1 MRLSR
6 TTAFQYCLCSLAGL
20 VAISSCSANTDATA
34 PVVIKQYE
42 DTDGQHYFALAV
54 TAPEGQVEKVTRHI
68 LLIDTSASQTGQV
81 RDSTLQMVSQVL
93 AHLSPKSQVQIFAT
107 DVSCESLTQ
116 GFVGS
121 ASKKVNDA
129 LHKLSMRTP
138 LGTTN
143 LKAAFR
149 QLADHVSIGEPTS
162 ILYIGDG
169 LTSANMLQQ
178 NELNELVEQFVKH
191 RTSIHSLVIGPNA
204 NSELPAVLANLTGG
218 TVTTPAHGK
227 DLDIAAKSAA
237 SLQTAALGVETFAI
251 DGRSVNSAGDR
262 QHMLRSDRH
271 CIVLG
276 TGRITEFAKLTAL
289 TDAGATLSWNSDVCQ
304 RSEGGPEL
312 RHLTDRVKN
321 SKGVNAPLASLEM
334 LKDGSNQ
341 FAKFVRDSVAASK
354 HLSRRGQTRKAVEI
368 AERAA
373 QMDNSNEELRAILT
387 ALQQPPPA
395 VPQDSGTA
403 NAPDP
408 LSDVEARL
416 QLEAQILS
424 AQTNA
429 AIDDARRI
437 SFDQPDFAT
446 NILKDVLE
454 TIQASA
460 DISPDVRSELERRVI
475 AALSSVRNQQ
485 ETNALKSKHIA
496 RDEAVQEAQRKLLAE
511 QDQEEVRLSILIDQ
525 VRGLLDRAAH
535 GDRNGFEN
543 GETVSRTALDL
554 KPGNGPATQALV
566 MSESLGQ
573 LSKAYRLV
581 NLRHDR
587 FLAVLY
593 QVELS
598 HVPFP
603 DEPPI
608 QYPPADV
615 WRALTLTR
623 KPRYESFDLRSE
635 KPVEKWLQQMLKKP
649 VPLLDFPG
657 DTPLKEVMETL
668 STYFTTTYGGD
679 GGSTG
684 TDFRMTI
691 WEDKAELELEGLTSL
706 EDVTVT
712 DINFEGITLGNAL
725 KLIFEQTVE
734 PELTY
739 VIQNEVFMITTLA
752 KAESDDNL
760 VTRVYPVADLVIP
773 PVQLGGGGGG
783 GFGGGQQGGQQGGF
797 GGGQQGG
804 GGFGGG
810 GGGGQ
815 FSVPPEITEMLENAA
830 NDGISMDTVK
840 QVKKKPLLK

>member
-1 MRLSR
+1 MIQQ
-6 TTAFQYCLCSLAGL
+6 FG
-20 VAISSCSANTDATA
+20 DA
-34 PVVIKQYE
+34 
-42 DTDGQHYFALAV
+42 DGQHYFALAV
-54 TAPEGQVEKVTRHI
+54 TAPQGQVAQVDRHI
-68 LLIDTSASQTGQV
+68 LLIDTSASQTGRV
-81 RDSTLQMVSQVL
+81 RESALGMVSQVL
-93 AHLSPKSQVQIFAT
+93 ARLSPQSEVQIFAA
-107 DVSCESLTQ
+107 DVSCESLTE

-121 ASKKVNDA
+121 ASKDVNDA
-129 LHKLSMRTP
+129 LQKLSMRTP
-138 LGTTN
+138 LGTTD
-143 LKAAFR
+143 LKVAFR
-149 QLADHVSIGEPTS
+149 TLLESVAPGGPTS
-162 ILYIGDG
+162 VLYIGDG
-169 LTSANMLQQ
+169 LTSANTLQQ
-178 NELNELVEQFVKH
+178 DELNELVEQFVAK
-191 RTSIHSLVIGPNA
+191 RTSIHSLVIGPNS
-204 NSELPAVLANLTGG
+204 NNELPAILANLTGG
-218 TVTTPAHGK
+218 TVATPDHGQQQ
-227 DLDIAAKSAA
+227 DSAARSAA
-237 SLQTAALGVETFAI
+237 SLQTAPLSVRSFAV
-251 DGRSVNSAGDR
+251 DGRSVKSAGNGM
-262 QHMLRSDRH
+262 HMLRSDRH

-276 TGRITEFAKLTAL
+276 RGQIRDFAKLTAV
-289 TDAGATLSWNSDVCQ
+289 TDSGAKLSWNSDLCQ
-304 RSEGGPEL
+304 HSAGGPEL
-312 RHLTDRVKN
+312 PHLVNRVMN
-321 SKGVNAPLASLEM
+321 SNGVNAPLASLQ
-334 LKDGSNQ
+334 LLADGSEQ
-341 FAKFVRDSVAASK
+341 FAKFVRDSVAASNY
-354 HLSRRGQTRKAVEI
+354 LNRRGRTREATAI

-373 QMDNSNEELRAILT
+373 KMDSSNKEIKAMLT
-387 ALQQPPPA
+387 ALQQPQA
-395 VPQDSGTA
+395 VPLTVPGAQTLPDSGTA
-403 NAPDP
+403 QTQDP
-408 LSDVEARL
+408 LTDVETRL
-416 QLEAQILS
+416 RLEAQILA

-446 NILKDVLE
+446 SKLKDVLE
-454 TIQASA
+454 TIQASS

-475 AALSSVRNQQ
+475 ASLSSVRNQQ
-485 ETNALKSKHIA
+485 QSNALKSKHIA

-535 GDRNGFEN
+535 GDINGFED

-566 MSESLGQ
+566 MSEAQGQ
-573 LSKAYRLV
+573 LSKAYQLV

-623 KPRYESFDLRSE
+623 VPRYESFDLRSE
-635 KPVEKWLQQMLKKP
+635 KPVEKWLRQMLNKP

-657 DTPLKEVMETL
+657 DTPLKEVMETI
-668 STYFTTTYGGD
+668 STYYTTTYGD
-679 GGSTG
+679 EGGSTG

-706 EDVTVT
+706 DDVTVT
-712 DINFEGITLGNAL
+712 DINFEGITLRNAL

-773 PVQLGGGGGG
+773 PVQLGGGGGLQGGG
-783 GFGGGQQGGQQGGF
+783 GFGGGQQGGQQGGGGF
-797 GGGQQGG
+797 GGQQGGQQGG
-804 GGFGGG
+804 GGFG

-830 NDGISMDTVK
+830 KDGISMDTVNNL
-840 QVKKKPLLK
+840 KKKPLFN

>member
-1 MRLSR
+1 M
-6 TTAFQYCLCSLAGL
+6 
-20 VAISSCSANTDATA
+20 SSCSADTGAA
-34 PVVIKQYE
+34 PVLIQQYA
-42 DTDGQHYFALAV
+42 DADGQNYFAMAV
-54 TAPEGQVEKVTRHI
+54 TAPEGHVAQVNRHI

-81 RDSTLQMVSQVL
+81 RETALRIVSQVL
-93 AHLSPKSQVQIFAT
+93 ARLSPKSEVQIFAA

-116 GFVGS
+116 GFVGT
-121 ASKKVNDA
+121 ASKDVNDA

-143 LKAAFR
+143 LKVALS
-149 QLADHVSIGEPTS
+149 QLADHVAVGEPTS

-169 LTSANMLQQ
+169 LTSANILQQ
-178 NELNELVEQFVKH
+178 NELNELVEQFVSNQ
-191 RTSIHSLVIGPNA
+191 TSIHSLVIGPNA
-204 NSELPAVLANLTGG
+204 NSELPAILANLTGG
-218 TVTTPAHGK
+218 TVTTPTHGK
-227 DLDIAAKSAA
+227 DLEIAARSAK
-237 SLQTAALGVETFAI
+237 SLQTAPLCVQAFAV
-251 DGRSVNSAGDR
+251 DGRSVKSAGSR
-262 QHMLRSDRH
+262 MHMLRSDRH
-271 CIVLG
+271 CVVLG
-276 TGRITEFAKLTAL
+276 TGQIRNFAKLTAL
-289 TDAGATLSWNSDVCQ
+289 TEAGEKLSWNSDLCQ
-304 RSEGGPEL
+304 RTDGGPAL
-312 RHLTDRVKN
+312 RHLVERVRLSN
-321 SKGVNAPLASLEM
+321 GVNAPLASLEM
-334 LKDGSNQ
+334 LTEGSNQ
-341 FAKFVRDSVAASK
+341 FAKFVQDSVAASK
-354 HLSRRGQTRKAVEI
+354 YLSRRGKTREAVNI

-373 QMDNSNEELRAILT
+373 QMDSSNEELKAILT
-387 ALQQPPPA
+387 ALQQPPA
-395 VPQDSGTA
+395 VPLSVPEVQPPTPNADAQNSGTA
-403 NAPDP
+403 RTPDP

-446 NILKDVLE
+446 NILKDVLD
-454 TIQASA
+454 TIQASS

-485 ETNALKSKHIA
+485 ESNALKSKHIA

-543 GETVSRTALDL
+543 AETVSRTALDL

-566 MSESLGQ
+566 MSEALGQ

-623 KPRYESFDLRSE
+623 VPRYESFDLRSE
-635 KPVEKWLQQMLKKP
+635 KPVEKWLRQMLKKP

-668 STYFTTTYGGD
+668 STYFTTTYGDD

-783 GFGGGQQGGQQGGF
+783 GQQGGQQGGGQQGGGF
-797 GGGQQGG
+797 GGGGGQQGGGG

-815 FSVPPEITEMLENAA
+815 FSVPPEVTEMLKNAA
-830 NDGISMDTVK
+830 RDGISMDTVK
-840 QVKKKPLLK
+840 HLKKKPLLK

>member
-1 MRLSR
+1 M
-6 TTAFQYCLCSLAGL
+6 
-20 VAISSCSANTDATA
+20 SSCSADTGAA
-34 PVVIKQYE
+34 PVVIQQYA
-42 DTDGQHYFALAV
+42 DADGQTYFALAV
-54 TAPEGQVEKVTRHI
+54 TAPEGHVANVNRHI

-81 RDSTLQMVSQVL
+81 RESALRIVSQVL
-93 AHLSPKSQVQIFAT
+93 AQLSPKSEVQIFAA
-107 DVSCESLTQ
+107 DVSCKSLTQ

-121 ASKKVNDA
+121 ASKDVNDA

-143 LKAAFR
+143 LKVAFGR
-149 QLADHVSIGEPTS
+149 LADHVAVGEPTS
-162 ILYIGDG
+162 VLYIGDG

-178 NELNELVEQFVKH
+178 NELNELVEHFVSNQA
-191 RTSIHSLVIGPNA
+191 SIHSLVIGPNA
-204 NSELPAVLANLTGG
+204 NNELPAILANLTGG

-227 DLDIAAKSAA
+227 ELSIATMSAK
-237 SLQTAALGVETFAI
+237 SLQTAPLSVQAFAV
-251 DGRSVNSAGDR
+251 DGRSVKSAGSR
-262 QHMLRSDRH
+262 MHMLRSDRH

-276 TGRITEFAKLTAL
+276 TGQINNFAKLTAL
-289 TDAGATLSWNSDVCQ
+289 TDAGEKISWSSDVCQ

-312 RHLTDRVKN
+312 RHLVDRVRTSN
-321 SKGVNAPLASLEM
+321 GVNAPLASLKM
-334 LKDGSNQ
+334 LTDGSNQ
-341 FAKFVRDSVAASK
+341 FAKFVQDSVAASK
-354 HLSRRGQTRKAVEI
+354 YLSRRGQTREAVKI

-373 QMDNSNEELRAILT
+373 KMDTSNQELKAILT
-387 ALQQPPPA
+387 ALQQPPAVPDAQPPA
-395 VPQDSGTA
+395 VGADSQNSGTA
-403 NAPDP
+403 KNPDP

-416 QLEAQILS
+416 QLEAQILA

-446 NILKDVLE
+446 NILKDVLD
-454 TIQASA
+454 TVQASS

-475 AALSSVRNQQ
+475 AALSSVHHQQ
-485 ETNALKSKHIA
+485 ESNALKSKHIA

-535 GDRNGFEN
+535 GDINGFEN
-543 GETVSRTALDL
+543 AETVSRTALDL

-566 MSESLGQ
+566 MSEALGQ

-587 FLAVLY
+587 FLATLY

-623 KPRYESFDLRSE
+623 VPRYESFDLRSE

-668 STYFTTTYGGD
+668 STYFTTTYGDD

-712 DINFEGITLGNAL
+712 DINFEGITLQNAL

-783 GFGGGQQGGQQGGF
+783 GFGGGQQGG
-797 GGGQQGG
+797 
-804 GGFGGG
+804 
-810 GGGGQ
+810 GGGQ

-830 NDGISMDTVK
+830 SDGISMDTVK
-840 QVKKKPLLK
+840 HVKKKPLLK